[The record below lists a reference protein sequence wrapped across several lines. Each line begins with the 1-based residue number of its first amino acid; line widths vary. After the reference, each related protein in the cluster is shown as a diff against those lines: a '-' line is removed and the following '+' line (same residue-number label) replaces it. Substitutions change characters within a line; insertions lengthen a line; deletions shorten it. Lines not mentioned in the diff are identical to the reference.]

1 MKAASGKFHPIYQ
14 WFLFDSMESL
24 PGNLPL
30 PPDEVSLLVCCP
42 IPGIDACLGQA
53 CHLDAVFFSCSQA

>member
-24 PGNLPL
+24 PSNLPL
-30 PPDEVSLLVCCP
+30 PPDEVSLLVRHSLL
-42 IPGIDACLGQA
+42 IGSCLNA
-53 CHLDAVFFSCSQA
+53 RVPSALSSLTIVRA